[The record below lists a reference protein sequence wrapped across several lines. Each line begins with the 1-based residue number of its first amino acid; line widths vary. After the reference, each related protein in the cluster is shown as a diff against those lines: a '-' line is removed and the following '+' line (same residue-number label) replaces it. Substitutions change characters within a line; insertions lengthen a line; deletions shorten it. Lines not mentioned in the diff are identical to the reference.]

1 MGGRGSSSMGS
12 KAQKITTDGGMK
24 VKAQVLHGADFF
36 KADAISVGYGGRD
49 SKAYPVL
56 NSESDLPDGFVEDA
70 YFYSHSITSDRKG
83 AAGFRMYSNNR
94 SLEQQYVKSGMNSY
108 DAAVKAIKETKYV
121 WVKSDWVNNAK
132 STSLEKGAAMNEKR
146 GFKAYKIL

>member
-36 KADAISVGYGGRD
+36 KADAISVGYGGKD
-49 SKAYPVL
+49 SAAYPVL
-56 NSESDLPDGFVEDA
+56 NSVNDLPNGFKEDA
-70 YFYSHSITSDRKG
+70 YFYGWSTQSERKG
-83 AAGFRMYSNNR
+83 AAGFRMYSNQKA
-94 SLEQQYVKSGMNSY
+94 LEDQYIKNGMNSY
-108 DAAVKAIKETKYV
+108 DARVKSYKDVKYV
-121 WVKSDWVNNAK
+121 WVKSDWVSNA
-132 STSLEKGAAMNEKR
+132 TQKGIELAASMNEKK